1 MMNAMA
7 AFCIT
12 LLFSVW
18 VWSLKHELTEMQK
31 RISPAVPVTP
41 EPMVVGNRAGHSAS
55 SGLSTW
61 KLD

>member
-12 LLFSVW
+12 VLFSVW
-18 VWSLKHELTEMQK
+18 VWSLKHELAEMHK

-41 EPMVVGNRAGHSAS
+41 EPMDVGSRAGHSVR